1 MSTSHV
7 CFVEQ
12 FIFWFK
18 RIVQQQQLIQFNI
31 FLFLV
36 LVLFFYN
43 VPWKVSTAKVCE
55 APFTPRAPWEDQISI
70 RCCAGLWPGLSC
82 HHCGY
87 RRTAHL
93 DKWKQDQNSWRLKCH
108 TWDINCKMCWISL
121 SYFLKM
127 EGNVWIR
134 KDIRTG
140 KDLASVWT
148 KTCHLTLMLWVSA
161 VFMTVQWQ
169 QWKLPSN

>member
-31 FLFLV
+31 FLFSV

-43 VPWKVSTAKVCE
+43 VPWKVSTAMVCE

-70 RCCAGLWPGLSC
+70 RCCGQDWAVNTVVTATLFIWTNGN
-82 HHCGY
+82 
-87 RRTAHL
+87 RT
-93 DKWKQDQNSWRLKCH
+93 KNSWRLKCH
-108 TWDINCKMCWISL
+108 TWDINCKMCRLSL
-121 SYFLKM
+121 LYFSKM

-140 KDLASVWT
+140 KDPASVWT
-148 KTCHLTLMLWVSA
+148 KTCRLTLMLWVSA
-161 VFMTVQWQ
+161 AFMTVQWQ